1 MGWRRYG
8 GLKKEGWA
16 GEGRMGWRKKGWV
29 GEGRI
34 GWRGKEGLETKGWV
48 EVKL

>member
-1 MGWRRYG
+1 M
-8 GLKKEGWA
+8 KKEGWA